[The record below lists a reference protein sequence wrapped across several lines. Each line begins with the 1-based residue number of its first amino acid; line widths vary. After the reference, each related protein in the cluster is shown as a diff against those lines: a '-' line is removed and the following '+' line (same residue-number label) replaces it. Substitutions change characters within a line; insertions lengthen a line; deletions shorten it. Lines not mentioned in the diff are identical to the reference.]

1 VRQPQSKFKIKSCTI
16 RPGNS
21 GIDLPQV
28 KVIARIRTLRATGTL
43 DMRFPACQLSVHYWT
58 TVLLS
63 NTFILPAI
71 PQGEKQRGKL

>member
-1 VRQPQSKFKIKSCTI
+1 M
-16 RPGNS
+16 
-21 GIDLPQV
+21 
-28 KVIARIRTLRATGTL
+28 ARIRTQRATGTL
-43 DMRFPACQLSVHYWT
+43 EMRFPACQLSVHYWT

>member
-1 VRQPQSKFKIKSCTI
+1 M
-16 RPGNS
+16 
-21 GIDLPQV
+21 
-28 KVIARIRTLRATGTL
+28 ARIRTQHATGTL
-43 DMRFPACQLSVHYWT
+43 EMRFPACQLSVLYWT